1 MAFRIL
7 ELLIKVFSPWW
18 ILRNKKNSL
27 CYNRHVLNFTG
38 RGVNSVTGKIEA
50 SDKVNQGDASAESQ
64 SSDRIPLFSKV
75 LLRGES
81 GAAASNPSTRF
92 GQQLMS
98 RGLHMCRWATI
109 WLRPAKL
116 GRGIQT
122 YSYESNRV
130 FLYIDDANDN
140 RLKYFNW
147 NYLLHSKG
155 SCNYQYNVLIIKSII
170 SKPA

>member
-1 MAFRIL
+1 MFFLHGGYL
-7 ELLIKVFSPWW
+7 EIRKIACVIIGMFW
-18 ILRNKKNSL
+18 ILQAEEAWD
-27 CYNRHVLNFTG
+27 
-38 RGVNSVTGKIEA
+38 SVTGKIEA

-75 LLRGES
+75 LLREES
-81 GAAASNPSTRF
+81 GAAASNPSTRL
-92 GQQLMS
+92 GQLLMS
-98 RGLHMCRWATI
+98 RGLHRCRWATI
-109 WLRPAKL
+109 WLSPAKL

-122 YSYESNRV
+122 YSCESNTV

-155 SCNYQYNVLIIKSII
+155 SSNY
-170 SKPA
+170 